1 MKNVLLREW
10 SSSCIN
16 IGKYPKL
23 RLAKLVSNQTLKIMK
38 LTTIFILVAFMQ
50 VSAKGFSQKVTLN
63 ETNSNLDKVFT
74 EIRKQTG
81 YDFLYNTRLLRNTVP
96 VTVKATNSSLEI
108 VLAQVFKNQPLTYSI
123 TENTI
128 ILKRKDER
136 FMEEVSKFSLM
147 PSERDATIAT
157 GKTAG
162 VVSNFAIRAQ
172 RVDVR
177 GKVIDANG
185 DALIGVSVRVKGS
198 QVGASTD
205 VQGNFTLDAPAN
217 AVLVFTYVGYV
228 TQEVAVNGRTSVN
241 VTMAEDRQALSE
253 VVVTA
258 LGVTKAK
265 RGLGY
270 AVQEVRGDE
279 FTEARS
285 NNIANSLSGKI
296 AGVDATQ
303 ANSGVG
309 GSSRVII
316 RGNTSLNGNQQPLY
330 VVDGMPISNG
340 NKGPVTSS
348 GALNVDRGDGISS
361 MNPDDIATLTVLKG
375 GAAAALYG
383 SQAANGVILITTKKG
398 SAQKGVGIELTSD
411 ANFGN
416 PYVFPNFQYEYG
428 QGNDGV
434 KPATAAA
441 ALSSGRLSYG
451 AKFDG
456 SSVLQFDGVARPYSP
471 VKVKDNIL
479 NFYQT
484 QQNFTN
490 TVAFNAGNQN
500 LRMRLSVS
508 DLRAKDQQPNS
519 EYFRKTANLNV
530 TGKMGKNDFITVE
543 SSVQYNL
550 VDATNRPNVGYAE
563 LNAAW
568 PVYLAANNVD
578 VRNMAGTDPS
588 RPGINAATG
597 RELEWNPVPAAVN
610 PYYAAYQLGNGD
622 TRQRVIGRASV
633 QANILPNLFIK
644 GTVARDFSD
653 YNEFNYVPMTN
664 AFTPLGYYN
673 SGFERTD
680 KTNYQAIAN
689 YNQRFLTDKIGF
701 NLLLGAQRERDR
713 YRSNTVNGTQWVVPD
728 FYSPTNLVNR
738 DPANSRSRTLG
749 SFADPDNGD
758 ANNGTNSLFGE
769 ANIDYKNILY
779 LTVTGRQDWFSVLNP
794 GFNSIFY
801 PSVGASF
808 ILSDVVPMPKFINF
822 AKLRSSWAEVGSAT
836 VSAGSI
842 NQTYTVSTQ
851 NAYGL
856 PTLSN
861 PNTLQN
867 PNIRPVTVQTIEGG
881 FDIQM
886 LDSRLGLD
894 VNYYSRRTRDDIL
907 TPPISGA
914 TGYAAG
920 RQNLGL
926 ITNKGWE
933 ISLTGTPIK
942 KDDFSWDINYNFGY
956 NKSEIVE
963 LAPGISTLTLSSG
976 IGGPSII
983 NAVGVPYSTIQ
994 ANVMKR
1000 NASGT
1005 LIYNKATGYEDR
1017 ELQYLGVGNPP
1028 TLMGLGNNFRYKRF
1042 SLTVDIDSKF
1052 GAVGYSNLMQYATR
1066 FGHTPVTLPG
1076 RENGLTVTGVDQTGA
1091 PFTKLWDVATID
1103 TYYNNFGSAYPGQF
1117 VYKTDFVKLRR
1128 AVLKYN
1134 LPVNTLKFMRV
1145 QQASIGITGLNLAIL
1160 YQDKA
1165 IKDAGI
1171 DPELQETVGNGQ
1183 GTQGVSMPKTRNIGF
1198 NLNLRF

>member
-1 MKNVLLREW
+1 
-10 SSSCIN
+10 
-16 IGKYPKL
+16 
-23 RLAKLVSNQTLKIMK
+23 MK
-38 LTTIFILVAFMQ
+38 LTTILILVALMQ
-50 VSAKGFSQKVTLN
+50 VSAKGFSQNVTLN

-96 VTVKATNSSLEI
+96 VTLKTRNTALKD
-108 VLAQVFKNQPLTYSI
+108 VLAEVFKNQPLTYSI

-136 FMEEVSKFSLM
+136 FLEGVSKFSIV
-147 PSERDATIAT
+147 PGERDAAMSA
-157 GKTAG
+157 GKTLGA
-162 VVSNFAIRAQ
+162 VSSYTIQAEKI
-172 RVDVR
+172 DIR
-177 GKVIDANG
+177 GKVIDATG
-185 DALIGVSVRVKGS
+185 QALIGVSVRVKGS

-241 VTMAEDRQALSE
+241 VTLLEDRQALSE

-279 FTEARS
+279 FTEARQ
-285 NNIANSLSGKI
+285 NNVANALTGKI

-330 VVDGMPISNG
+330 VVDGMPIN
-340 NKGPVTSS
+340 NDNRGPVTSS
-348 GALNVDRGDGISS
+348 SGLNVDRGDGISS
-361 MNPDDIATLTVLKG
+361 MNPDDIATISVLKG

-398 SAQKGVGIELTSD
+398 SVQKGVGIEFTSD
-411 ANFGN
+411 ANFGT
-416 PYVFPNFQYEYG
+416 PYIFPNFQYEYG

-451 AKFDG
+451 AKLDG
-456 SSVLQFDGVARPYSP
+456 SMVMQFDGVMRPYSAFN
-471 VKVKDNIL
+471 VKDNIK

-484 QQNFTN
+484 SQNFTN
-490 TVAFNAGNQN
+490 TVALNAGNQN

-519 EYFRKTANLNV
+519 EYNRKTANLNV

-543 SSVQYNL
+543 SSLQYNL
-550 VDATNRPNVGYAE
+550 VEGKNRPNVGYAE
-563 LNAAW
+563 INAAW

-578 VRNMAGTDPS
+578 VRNMKGDPA
-588 RPGINAATG
+588 RPGINPATG

-610 PYYAAYQLGNGD
+610 PYYAAYQMGNED

-633 QANILPNLFIK
+633 QFNLLPNLFIK
-644 GTVARDFSD
+644 GTAARDFSD
-653 YNEFNYVPMTN
+653 YNDQFYVPKTN
-664 AFTPLGYYN
+664 AFTPLGYYDSNQEN
-673 SGFERTD
+673 SNL
-680 KTNYQAIAN
+680 TNFQAITN
-689 YNQRFLTDKIGF
+689 YNQRFLADKLGL
-701 NLLLGAQRERDR
+701 NLLVGAQRER
-713 YRSNTVNGTQWVVPD
+713 YSNRESEANGSQWVVPD
-728 FYSPTNLVNR
+728 FYALSNLINRDLVNIE
-738 DPANSRSRTLG
+738 RSK
-749 SFADPDNGD
+749 S
-758 ANNGTNSLFGE
+758 GTNSLFGE
-769 ANIDYKNILY
+769 ANIDYKNIFY

-808 ILSDVVPMPKFINF
+808 ILSDVVKMPKFLNY

-836 VSAGSI
+836 VNAGSI
-842 NQTYTVSTQ
+842 NQTYEISTV

-867 PNIRPVTVQTIEGG
+867 PNIRPVTVATVEGG
-881 FDIQM
+881 FEVQM

-894 VNYYSRRTRDDIL
+894 VNYYSRRTRNDIL
-907 TPPISGA
+907 SPPISQA
-914 TGYAAG
+914 TGYSAG
-920 RQNLGL
+920 RRNLGL

-933 ISLTGTPIK
+933 ISLTGTPVK
-942 KDDFSWDINYNFGY
+942 KENFSWDVNYNFGY
-956 NKSEIVE
+956 NQSKIVE
-963 LAPGISTLTLSSG
+963 LAEGIDFLNLG
-976 IGGPSII
+976 NAIGGPQLI
-983 NAVGVPYSTIQ
+983 NAVGLPYSTIR
-994 ANVMKR
+994 AYVMRR
-1000 NASGT
+1000 NDSGQ
-1005 LIYNKATGYEDR
+1005 LVYNKATGYEDR
-1017 ELQYLGVGNPP
+1017 VLADIGVGNPP
-1028 TLMGLGNNFRYKRF
+1028 YLMGLGNNFRYKRF
-1042 SLTVDIDSKF
+1042 SLTIDIDSKF
-1052 GAVGYSNLMQYATR
+1052 GAVGYSNLIQYATR

-1076 RENGLTVTGVDQTGA
+1076 RENGLTVSGVDQTGA
-1091 PFTKLWDVATID
+1091 PFTKLWDVATLD
-1103 TYYNNFGSAYPGQF
+1103 TYYNNFGSVYPGQF

-1134 LPVNTLKFMRV
+1134 LPANALKFMKV

-1165 IKDAGI
+1165 IKEAGI
-1171 DPELQETVGNGQ
+1171 DPEMQETVGNGQ
-1183 GTQGVSMPKTRNIGF
+1183 GSQGVAMPRTRNIGF
-1198 NLNLRF
+1198 NVNLRF

>member
-1 MKNVLLREW
+1 MKNVLHPECGDSCTD
-10 SSSCIN
+10 SSN
-16 IGKYPKL
+16 FPGL
-23 RLAKLVSNQTLKIMK
+23 RLNSLSTQILRIMK
-38 LTTIFILVAFMQ
+38 LTTIFILVALMQ
-50 VSAKGFSQKVTLN
+50 VSAKGFSQNVTLN
-63 ETNSNLDKVFT
+63 ETNANLDKVFN

-81 YDFLYNTRLLRNTVP
+81 YDFLYNTRLLRNTSP
-96 VTVKATNSSLEI
+96 VTLKTKNTALED
-108 VLAQVFKNQPLTYSI
+108 VLAEVFKNQPLTYSI

-136 FMEEVSKFSLM
+136 FMEEVSKFSLV
-147 PSERDATIAT
+147 PQRDATTVAGQNT
-157 GKTAG
+157 GA
-162 VVSNFAIRAQ
+162 VSNFAIPAQ
-172 RVDVR
+172 RVDIR
-177 GKVIDANG
+177 GRVIDANG
-185 DALIGVSVRVKGS
+185 EALIGVSVRVKGT
-198 QVGASTD
+198 QTGASTD

-217 AVLVFTYVGYV
+217 AVLVFTYVGYI
-228 TQEVAVNGRTSVN
+228 TQEVAVNGRTSIN
-241 VTMAEDRQALSE
+241 VTLLEDRQALSE

-270 AVQEVRGDE
+270 AVQEVGGDE
-279 FTEARS
+279 FTEARQ
-285 NNIANSLSGKI
+285 NNIASSLTGKI

-303 ANSGVG
+303 VNSGAG
-309 GSSRVII
+309 ASSRVII

-330 VVDGMPISNG
+330 VVDGMPINNG
-340 NKGPVTSS
+340 NRGPVTSS
-348 GALNVDRGDGISS
+348 GGLNVDRGDGISR
-361 MNPDDIATLTVLKG
+361 MNPDDIATISVLKG

-398 SAQKGVGIELTSD
+398 TAQKGVGIEITSD
-411 ANFGN
+411 ANFGS
-416 PYVFPNFQYEYG
+416 PSVFPNFQYEYG

-451 AKFDG
+451 ARLDG
-456 SSVLQFDGVARPYSP
+456 SMVMQFDGVARPYSAFN
-471 VKVKDNIL
+471 VKDNIL

-484 QQNFTN
+484 SQNFTN
-490 TVAFNAGNQN
+490 TAAFNAGNEK

-508 DLRAKDQQPNS
+508 DLRARDQQPNS
-519 EYFRKTANLNV
+519 KFNRKTANLNV
-530 TGKMGKNDFITVE
+530 TGKMGKNDFLTVE
-543 SSVQYNL
+543 GGIQYNL
-550 VDATNRPNVGYAE
+550 VEGRNRPNVGYAE

-568 PVYLAANNVD
+568 PVYLAANVVD
-578 VRNMAGTDPS
+578 VRNMKGTDPS

-610 PYYAAYQLGNGD
+610 PYYAAYQLGNQD
-622 TRQRVIGRASV
+622 NRQGIIGRASV

-644 GTVARDFSD
+644 GTVAKDFSD
-653 YNEFNYVPMTN
+653 YNESNYVPMTN
-664 AFTPLGYYN
+664 AFTPLGYFN
-673 SGFERTD
+673 SGFMETD
-680 KTNYQAIAN
+680 KTNFQAIAN
-689 YNQRFLTDKIGF
+689 YNQRFITDKIGL
-701 NLLLGAQRERDR
+701 NLLVGAQRERDR

-728 FYSPTNLVNR
+728 FFSPSNLVNR
-738 DPANSRSRTLG
+738 DVANYISG
-749 SFADPDNGD
+749 SLDLPNPIR
-758 ANNGTNSLFGE
+758 NSGTNSLFGE
-769 ANIDYKNILY
+769 ANIDYKNIFY

-808 ILSDVVPMPKFINF
+808 ILSDVVKLPAFLNY

-842 NQTYTVSTQ
+842 NQTYSVNTQ

-861 PNTLQN
+861 PNDLAN
-867 PNIRPVTVQTIEGG
+867 PSIRPVTVQTIEGG

-886 LDSRLGLD
+886 LDSRIGLD
-894 VNYYSRRTRDDIL
+894 VNYYSRRTRNDIL

-920 RQNLGL
+920 RRNLGL

-933 ISLTGTPIK
+933 ISLNGTPIR
-942 KDDFSWDINYNFGY
+942 KDDFSWEVNYNFGY
-956 NKSEIVE
+956 NQSKVVE
-963 LAPGISTLTLSSG
+963 LAEGIDVLTVDNG
-976 IGGPSII
+976 IGGPTIV
-983 NAVGVPYSTIQ
+983 NGVGLPYSTVR
-994 ANVMKR
+994 AYVMRR
-1000 NASGT
+1000 NADGT
-1005 LIYNKATGYEDR
+1005 LVYNKATGYEDR
-1017 ELQYLGVGNPP
+1017 VLQDIGVGNPP
-1028 TLMGLGNNFRYKRF
+1028 YLMGLGNNFRYKRF

-1052 GAVGYSNLMQYATR
+1052 GAVGYSNLIQYATR

-1076 RENGLTVTGVDQTGA
+1076 RDGGLTVSGVDQTGA
-1091 PFTKLWDVATID
+1091 PFTKVWPVVDLD

-1128 AVLKYN
+1128 AVLKYD

-1165 IKDAGI
+1165 IKEAGI
-1171 DPELQETVGNGQ
+1171 DPEIQETVGNGQ
-1183 GTQGVSMPKTRNIGF
+1183 GTQGVAMPRTRNIGF